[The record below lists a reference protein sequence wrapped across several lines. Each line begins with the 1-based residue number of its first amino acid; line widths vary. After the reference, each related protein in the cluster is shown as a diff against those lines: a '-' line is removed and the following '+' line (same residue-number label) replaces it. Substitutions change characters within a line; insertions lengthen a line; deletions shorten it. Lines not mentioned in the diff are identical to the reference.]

1 MNEEGSKFSGRAKVS
16 SLKLSDPKPS
26 SQKLPKRS
34 ILRGRESFKH
44 LFDHVSIIRTPVLA
58 FRYRIVHNTENY
70 LRVGFIAGKKIGKAH
85 DRNRLKR
92 LLRESYRCVRPT
104 FETAISGK
112 SFSLEGVIIV
122 YSKYTRYAEILEAM
136 NRIVNKLELPNECD
150 L

>member
-1 MNEEGSKFSGRAKVS
+1 MNEEASKFSGRAEVS
-16 SLKLSDPKPS
+16 SLKLSDQKPI

-34 ILRGRESFKH
+34 ILRGKDAFKH
-44 LFDHVSIIRTPVLA
+44 LFDNVSIIRTPVLA

-70 LRVGFIAGKKIGKAH
+70 IRVGFIAGKKIGKAH

-92 LLRESYRCVRPT
+92 VLRESYRCIRPALEST
-104 FETAISGK
+104 IMGK
-112 SFSLEGVIIV
+112 SYSIEGVIIV

-150 L
+150 I